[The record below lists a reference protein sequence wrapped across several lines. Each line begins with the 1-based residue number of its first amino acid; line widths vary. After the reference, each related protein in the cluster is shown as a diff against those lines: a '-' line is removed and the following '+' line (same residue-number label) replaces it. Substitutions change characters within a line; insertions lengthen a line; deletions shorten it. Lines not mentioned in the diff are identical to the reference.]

1 MTIGIS
7 LETKT
12 PLVCFVG
19 GCGWVGGRHRCERP
33 SVVLVTRV
41 STQHAERG
49 AAHCPG
55 ATRAQRGKAPSSTC
69 TAERLNFDAAPCS
82 GVLSS
87 GSGSASNSVCH
98 NTPVVSLTKRQRRRL
113 APALGE
119 ETRTPHKVYGL
130 GDTHIQ
136 RCCAPHL
143 SLPAAR
149 PPPFFQHREQCRRRK
164 MHLAVAAGCC
174 TRTTGTRQCV
184 ERFSLLVPCSAEP
197 ITAVGRAGL
206 PSAAQGVRE
215 ASRCCSVSCRAERCT
230 YRVT

>member
-19 GCGWVGGRHRCERP
+19 GRGWVGEGGRHRCERP

-130 GDTHIQ
+130 GHTHTYSDAVRLTS
-136 RCCAPHL
+136 RCQPRALHHSSSIVSSVGGGRCT
-143 SLPAAR
+143 LPWRQVAAR
-149 PPPFFQHREQCRRRK
+149 
-164 MHLAVAAGCC
+164 A
-174 TRTTGTRQCV
+174 RQA
-184 ERFSLLVPCSAEP
+184 RGSA
-197 ITAVGRAGL
+197 L
-206 PSAAQGVRE
+206 SDSAF
-215 ASRCCSVSCRAERCT
+215 SCR
-230 YRVT
+230 VLQNQLLL